1 MNDETNIVKALILI
15 MAGVMIGFVI
25 GAVTTKKD
33 FRDEAVDHNKAEY
46 YLDNNNNRQW
56 RWKE

>member
-1 MNDETNIVKALILI
+1 MGIFLMFVGLFFGMFIGICLADDVWHNKAVK
-15 MAGVMIGFVI
+15 
-25 GAVTTKKD
+25 
-33 FRDEAVDHNKAEY
+33 HNKAEY